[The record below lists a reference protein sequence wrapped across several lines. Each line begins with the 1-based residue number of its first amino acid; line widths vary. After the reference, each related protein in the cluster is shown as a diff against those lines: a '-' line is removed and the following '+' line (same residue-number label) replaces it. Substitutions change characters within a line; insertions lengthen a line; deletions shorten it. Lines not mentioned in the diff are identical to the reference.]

1 MQVNSRKKAELS
13 VFAAKVRLLSLEAIY
28 SAKSGHPG
36 GSLSIA
42 DILSYLYNVELRVDP
57 KNPEDKNRD
66 RFVLSKGH
74 TCPAVYSALALK
86 GFFDVEHIKTFR
98 SPDSILQGHPDMKST
113 PGIDMSSGS
122 LGQGIA
128 AACGMALS
136 GKLSNKDYRVY
147 AVMGDGELQEGEC
160 WEAFMFA
167 AHYKL
172 DNLCAVIDL
181 NGLQIDGKIADVLS
195 PYPVDEKL
203 KAFNWNVIIAD
214 AHDFDSL
221 ESAFEKAKT
230 VKGRP
235 TVIIANSVKGKGVSF
250 MENQAGWH
258 GNAPKQDQYEQAV
271 KELTEQMKSWEV
283 QL

>member
-1 MQVNSRKKAELS
+1 MNSRKKTELS
-13 VFAAKVRLLSLEAIY
+13 IFAVKVRLLILEAIY

-42 DILSYLYNVELRVDP
+42 EILSYLYNMEMRVDP
-57 KNPEDKNRD
+57 KNPKDSERD

-74 TCPAVYSALALK
+74 TCPALYSTLALK
-86 GFFDVEHIKTFR
+86 GFFDIGEIKTFR
-98 SPDSILQGHPDMKST
+98 SPESILQGHPDMNST
-113 PGIDMSSGS
+113 PGLDMSSGS

-136 GKLSNKDYRVY
+136 GKLANKDYRVY
-147 AVMGDGELQEGEC
+147 TIMGDGELQEGEC

-181 NGLQIDGKIADVLS
+181 NGLQIDGDIAEVMS

-203 KAFNWNVIIAD
+203 RAFNWNVIVAD

-221 ESAFEKAKT
+221 EKAFESAKT

-235 TVIIANSVKGKGVSF
+235 TMIIANSVKGKGVSF
-250 MENQAGWH
+250 MENEAGWH
-258 GNAPKQDQYEQAV
+258 GNAPKQEQYEKALD
-271 KELTEQMKSWEV
+271 ELTQQLNTLEV
-283 QL
+283 QLNG

>member
-1 MQVNSRKKAELS
+1 MNSRKKAELS